1 MPTLFNQVIPN
12 FGPLVTDPVITD
24 SDYFGKSLFITELAE
39 SIKPLLQ
46 TNAVRDLF
54 PEETIEADY
63 IKVVQEFEP
72 IGTTLP
78 IVQKGMP
85 DTILD
90 QGGRVTNEWTVQPFY
105 MRGSFQVTHGE
116 INSRV
121 KPGTTNER
129 WSPAEQIQKRIK
141 NMMEAHELTWD
152 VFRTYMLCGG
162 IDITDPRTKH
172 RIQVPSN
179 IPARNLFNYSVKNG
193 YKGRQEH
200 AWFRTIV
207 DSNVSDPGSAPS
219 GIPWTH
225 PDAAIIEC
233 VRHYAMW
240 YEMTHKRP
248 ITAMYMHPEMRYVLS
263 MNNQIKMAL
272 GGFIPAFGV
281 TAGQSTLANDPVI
294 INNGGVGVNGLSV
307 DGNGN
312 LLSIAGI
319 PIKLVDVKYKDPRD
333 GVYQGIMP
341 KNKIIFVSEQLPSG
355 ARVMPGATQYCI
367 SEESQGKP
375 GMWSRMQDQTVIPN
389 APGMAFQLGNAGMV
403 YLRHPEAVSHMTV
416 CEVEDIQKR
425 LVILGDIAQG
435 IF

>member
-1 MPTLFNQVIPN
+1 MPTLFDQVIPN

-24 SDYFGKSLFITELAE
+24 NDYYGKSLYITELAE
-39 SIKPLLQ
+39 SIKPLLK
-46 TNAVRDLF
+46 TNAVRELF
-54 PEETIEADY
+54 PDETIEAEI

-85 DTILD
+85 DTFLD
-90 QGGRVTNEWTVQPFY
+90 QGGRMTSEWFVQPFY

-121 KPGTTNER
+121 KSGTSNER
-129 WSPAEQIQKRIK
+129 WSPAEQIQKRIQ

-162 IDITDPRTKH
+162 IDVTDPRTKH
-172 RIQVPSN
+172 RIEVPSN
-179 IPARNLFNYSVKNG
+179 IPAMNLFNYSVKNG

-207 DSNVSDPGSAPS
+207 DSNVSDPGAAPT
-219 GIPWTH
+219 GIAWTH
-225 PDAAIIEC
+225 PDADIIGA
-233 VRHYAMW
+233 VRNFAMW
-240 YEMTHKRP
+240 YETTHNRP
-248 ITAMYMHPEMRYVLS
+248 LTAMYIHPEMRYVLS
-263 MNNQIKMAL
+263 MNNQIKLAL
-272 GGFIPAFGV
+272 GGFIPKFGV
-281 TAGQSTLANDPVI
+281 VAGESTVSVEPTI

-307 DGNGN
+307 DNNGN
-312 LLSIAGI
+312 VAAIAGI
-319 PIKLVDVKYKDPRD
+319 PIKVVDVKYKDPRN
-333 GVYQGIMP
+333 GIYAGIMP
-341 KNKIIFVSEQLPSG
+341 KNKVIFVSEVLPSG
-355 ARVMPGATQYCI
+355 VRAMPGATQYCI
-367 SEESQGKP
+367 SEESMGKP

-403 YLRHPEAVSHMTV
+403 YLRHPEAVAHMTV

-425 LVILGDIAQG
+425 LVILGDYSQG
-435 IF
+435 IY